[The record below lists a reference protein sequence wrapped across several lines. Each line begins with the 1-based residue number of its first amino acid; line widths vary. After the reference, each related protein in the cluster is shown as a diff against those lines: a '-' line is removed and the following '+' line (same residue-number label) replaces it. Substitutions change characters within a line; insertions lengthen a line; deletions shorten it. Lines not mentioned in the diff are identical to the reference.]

1 VALVCDA
8 VEVKDV
14 EQGDETE
21 EGAKEALKECGKEG
35 EDRFH
40 PTGEMAQHETI

>member
-1 VALVCDA
+1 MTLVCDT

-14 EQGDETE
+14 KQGNKTE
-21 EGAKEALKECGKEG
+21 EGTKEALKEGGKEG

-40 PTGEMAQHETI
+40 PTREMA